1 MKRREFLTR
10 AVPASTLPFLM
21 GGFSVMAYGR
31 SSILDALLG
40 TAAATD
46 RVLVLVQLN
55 GGNDGL
61 NTVIPLDQYS
71 ALANARSNILIPQN
85 KVLSLATATGLHP
98 ALGPD
103 ATTGRT
109 QSLFS
114 LYNDGKVTVVQSVGY
129 PNPSF
134 SHFRATDIWL
144 TASDANVVLASGW
157 LGRYLDLE
165 YPGYPLSYPST
176 AMPDPLAI
184 QIGSVVSPGLQ
195 GPSVSMGLAIANPNS
210 TYILPGG
217 PTEPPPN
224 TPAGHELTFLRT
236 VAEQTQQYSSAVKG
250 AAGKATNKSTLYP
263 TAGQNSLADQLKV
276 VAQLIAGGLKTRIYV
291 VNLGGFDT
299 HSAQVA
305 STGGTET
312 GFHATLLN
320 KLSLAIAAFQDDLHL
335 LGIEDRVI
343 GMTFSEFGRRIKS
356 NGALGTDHGSAA
368 PLFLFGTNVNG
379 SIIGSNPTLPVN
391 ALVSDNI
398 PLQFDFRSVY
408 MSLLRDWFGA
418 TTTELQAS
426 ISGTITKPLTT
437 SVVKS
442 SALLG
447 AEENKPIVSEYTL
460 EQNYPNPFNPSTT
473 IRYALPQGAN
483 VRLEVF
489 NTAGQRVAILVDSD
503 QSAGVHE
510 IRFDAGNLASGA
522 YFYTLHAG
530 ESSATKKLLLVR

>member
-31 SSILDALLG
+31 SPMLEALLG
-40 TAAATD
+40 STAAVD
-46 RVLVLVQLN
+46 RVLVLIQLN

-85 KVLSLATATGLHP
+85 KVLSLTPATGLHP
-98 ALGPD
+98 AMGPD
-103 ATTGRT
+103 PTSGRT
-109 QSLFS
+109 QSLYTLF
-114 LYNDGKVTVVQSVGY
+114 NEGKAAVVQSVGY

-157 LGRYLDLE
+157 VGRYLDVE
-165 YPGYPLSYPST
+165 YPGYPLAYPST

-184 QIGSVVSPGLQ
+184 QIGSVVSSGLQ

-217 PTEPPPN
+217 PTDPPPN

-236 VAEQTQQYSSAVKG
+236 VAEQTQQYSASVKG

-263 TAGQNSLADQLKV
+263 TAGQNPLADQLKV

-312 GFHATLLN
+312 GYHATLLG
-320 KLSLAIAAFQDDLHL
+320 KLSLAIAAFQDDIHL
-335 LGIEDRVI
+335 LGIEDRVV

-379 SIIGSNPTLPVN
+379 GVIGSNPTLPAN
-391 ALVSDNI
+391 ALVTDNI

-408 MSLLRDWFGA
+408 MSVLRDWFGA
-418 TTTELQAS
+418 SPAELQTS
-426 ISGTITKPLTT
+426 ISGTITNPLTT
-437 SVVKS
+437 SIIKS
-442 SALLG
+442 SAVLG
-447 AEENKPIVSEYTL
+447 AGESQPVVTEFEL
-460 EQNYPNPFNPSTT
+460 EQNFPNPFNPSTV
-473 IRYALPQGAN
+473 IRYAIPRGAT

-489 NTAGQRVAILVDSD
+489 NTAGQRVAVLVDSD

-510 IRFDAGNLASGA
+510 VRFDAGNLASGA
-522 YFYTLHAG
+522 YFYTIRAG
-530 ESSATKKLLLVR
+530 DFTATKKLLLVR